1 MKRATGM
8 TGATGLRLVMVVPQ
22 LHRPEHGDPSECILL
37 WMKITQNEMPCAVLL
52 CAHSI
57 SQEGIYPSR

>member
-37 WMKITQNEMPCAVLL
+37 
-52 CAHSI
+52 
-57 SQEGIYPSR
+57 